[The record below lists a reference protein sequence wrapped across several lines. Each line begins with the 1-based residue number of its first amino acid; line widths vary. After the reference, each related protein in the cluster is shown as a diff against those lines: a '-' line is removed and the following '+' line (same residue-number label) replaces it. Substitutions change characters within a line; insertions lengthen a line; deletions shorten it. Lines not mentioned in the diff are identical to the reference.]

1 MNSFSQAKTRFLLR
15 VIVGEGSRLSNALQ
29 NATQD
34 SPEDF
39 GAELFIVEGE
49 SASLAV
55 QRVCDSRFQAV
66 LPMQGKPLNAWK
78 ANRKTV
84 LKFQIY
90 QSLIEILGVGFDESL
105 DLANRKFDRVLIL
118 TDPDAD
124 GIHCGALLLLFFY
137 RWLRPWIESERLLQI
152 HAPKLQIS
160 APGMGEARQ
169 LYTEEGARQLLD
181 ALEQRKI
188 RNVVKQNYRGLAS
201 LNADIL
207 KRYCTCPATR
217 KSRVLT
223 VDDAAEAIRCFG
235 GPSATH

>member
-1 MNSFSQAKTRFLLR
+1 MTNEKCKI
-15 VIVGEGSRLSNALQ
+15 IVGEGSRLSNALQ
-29 NATQD
+29 NATLE
-34 SPEDF
+34 SPEDL

-55 QRVCDSRFQAV
+55 QRVCDGRFQAV

-84 LKFQIY
+84 LKFGIY
-90 QSLIEILGVGFDESL
+90 QSLIEILGVGFDESI
-105 DLANRKFDRVLIL
+105 DFEKRKFDRVLIL

-188 RNVVKQNYRGLAS
+188 RNVIKQNYRGLAS

-207 KRYCTCPATR
+207 KRYCTSPATR

-235 GPSATH
+235 GPSSTN